1 LDLNPSSLK
10 KSTGVDFLREEGR
23 GMRDDPALR
32 WKDEGRRMKEEEGR
46 RQKGL

>member
-32 WKDEGRRMKEEEGR
+32 WKDEGRRQKAEGR